1 MGVRLVSENAMPPRT
16 RFLGRLIGLYC
27 ILIPLSMAVH
37 KHSAMDTV
45 TALMHNPPL
54 VFLVSFIGVVS
65 GLALVIG
72 HNVWSGGALPV
83 IVTVVGW
90 TTLIKSLLLLFLSPE
105 TSSGF
110 FLGGL
115 QYEQWFYFYAGFS
128 FLLGICMTFM
138 SVGGKER
145 GAA

>member
-1 MGVRLVSENAMPPRT
+1 MSSRT
-16 RFLGRLIGLYC
+16 TFLGRLIGLYC

-37 KHSAMDTV
+37 KQGAMEMV
-45 TALMHNPPL
+45 TALMHSPPL
-54 VFLVSFIGVVS
+54 LFLVGFIGVVG

-83 IVTVVGW
+83 MVTVIGW

-105 TSSGF
+105 TASGF

-115 QYEQWFYFYAGFS
+115 QYQQWFYFYAGFS
-128 FLLGICMTFM
+128 FLLGISMTFM
-138 SVGGKER
+138 SVAGKAR

>member
-1 MGVRLVSENAMPPRT
+1 MGVRLVSENAMPSRT
-16 RFLGRLIGLYC
+16 TFLGRLIGLYC
-27 ILIPLSMAVH
+27 ILVPLSMAVH
-37 KHSAMDTV
+37 KQGATDMV

-54 VFLVSFIGVVS
+54 LFLVGLIGVVS

-83 IVTVVGW
+83 IGW
-90 TTLIKSLLLLFLSPE
+90 ATLVKRLLLLFLPPE

-110 FLGGL
+110 FLSSL
-115 QYEQWFYFYAGFS
+115 RYEQLFYFYAGFS
-128 FLLGICMTFM
+128 FLLGIRMTFM
-138 SVGGKER
+138 SVAGRKR